1 MSSRLCPWKVTPLK
15 RLWHRGLSAGDDY
28 REILDEDVEVG
39 VVACERDG
47 NVAAGTAEVNDV
59 VVGAEGR
66 LGVVVGDEVG

>member
-1 MSSRLCPWKVTPLK
+1 MSLEGDSPLK
-15 RLWHRGLSAGDDY
+15 RLWQGGLSAGDDH

-47 NVAAGTAEVNDV
+47 NVAAGTAEVNHAV
-59 VVGAEGR
+59 IGAKGR